1 MNKESLINDIIKN
14 QRLVNRYLDQY
25 NPDIWMGLS
34 LTIAQVK
41 SMFFIYNEGTVNFR
55 QLAAAMK
62 VTPSNVTGIIDR
74 LVEQALVTRTENP
87 EDRRMLMLRLTDK
100 GEILMSNLRE
110 RRVNQMS
117 SILSRM
123 TDIQLEAVAKG
134 IATLAGIVE
143 SEKKGS
149 ETP

>member
-1 MNKESLINDIIKN
+1 MNKEILINDIIKN
-14 QRLVNRYLDQY
+14 QRLVNRHLDQY

-41 SMFFIYNEGTVNFR
+41 SLFFIYNEGTVNFR

-74 LVEQALVTRTENP
+74 LVEQGLVTRTENP

-100 GEILMSNLRE
+100 GEVLMSNLRE

-123 TDIQLEAVAKG
+123 TDSQLETVYKG
-134 IATLAGIVE
+134 IAMLASVVVT
-143 SEKKGS
+143 EKPG
-149 ETP
+149 